1 MTLEEQFARLIK
13 TLQLIESEP
22 WKWDVSG
29 LEVEFAVGRAT
40 VERDIHILRH
50 WGTIQRRNG
59 FFAIKSMKF
68 LPTSFSTSEA
78 LALVLSGS
86 MAVERI
92 GMPYAGALD
101 SALHKIDAVLPEQVA
116 AMIKKMRSR
125 LSIGINLIRE
135 CNADILDT
143 ISRAISGHNTLE
155 ITYFVPQR
163 GEVTNRKVNPYGLTF
178 RFGAWYLIGYCQ
190 LRGDVR
196 TFGVDRIRM
205 IKMLGSHFKY
215 PKDFDLEEYLERGWS
230 LQADGKEEH
239 VAIRFHKR
247 IAAWLEG
254 CRFHPNQKITIQTDG
269 SALFEVDIAGVE
281 EIRHWILSF
290 GDNAEVIAP
299 ESLRRSIT
307 ETCRNMAGI
316 YKQ

>member
-13 TLQLIESEP
+13 TLQLIENEP

-29 LEVEFAVGRAT
+29 LEVEFGVGRAT

-50 WGTIQRRNG
+50 WGTIQRRRG
-59 FFAIKSMKF
+59 YFALQSMKF

-101 SALHKIDAVLPEQVA
+101 SAIHKIDSVLPEQVA

-125 LSIGINLIRE
+125 LSIGVNMVRE
-135 CNADILDT
+135 CSADILDT
-143 ISRAISGHNTLE
+143 ISRAISSHNVLE
-155 ITYFVPQR
+155 ITYFVPHR
-163 GEVTNRKVNPYGLTF
+163 GEITKRKVDPYGLTF
-178 RFGAWYLIGYCQ
+178 RFGAWYLIGHCH

-196 TFGVDRIRM
+196 TFGVDRIKSM
-205 IKMLGSHFKY
+205 KMLDAHFKY
-215 PKDFDLEEYLERGWS
+215 PENFDLEEYLERGWS
-230 LQADGKEEH
+230 LQADGMEEH
-239 VAIRFHKR
+239 VRIRFHKS

-254 CRFHPNQKITIQTDG
+254 CRFHPNQRITVQPDG
-269 SALFEVDIAGVE
+269 SAIFEVDIAGVE
-281 EIRHWILSF
+281 EIKHWVLSF

-299 ESLRRSIT
+299 ESLRSSVA
-307 ETCRNMAGI
+307 ETCGKMAGV
-316 YKQ
+316 YKK